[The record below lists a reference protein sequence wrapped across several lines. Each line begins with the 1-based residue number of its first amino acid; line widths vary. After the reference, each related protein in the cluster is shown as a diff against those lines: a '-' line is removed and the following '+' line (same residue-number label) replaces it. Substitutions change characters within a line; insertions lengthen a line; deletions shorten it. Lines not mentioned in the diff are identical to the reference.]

1 MNDTNPHQPAP
12 TPTTQPILQTTT
24 QTTKTETI
32 QYILEYRGHGCTY
45 RPVSPTST
53 PTTTTKPNVNNR
65 S

>member
-1 MNDTNPHQPAP
+1 MNDTNPLQS
-12 TPTTQPILQTTT
+12 TPTTQPIPKTTT

-53 PTTTTKPNVNNR
+53 PTTTTKPIINR